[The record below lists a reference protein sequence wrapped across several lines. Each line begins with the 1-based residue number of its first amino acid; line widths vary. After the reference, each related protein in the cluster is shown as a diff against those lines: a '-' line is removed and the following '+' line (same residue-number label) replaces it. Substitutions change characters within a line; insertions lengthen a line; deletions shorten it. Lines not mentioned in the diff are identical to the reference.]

1 VRRTPA
7 GHTALAG
14 HRTPAP
20 VPGGTASRAAVAGPP
35 GPTLPTSSDPE
46 ETPVSAKNLMDGLT
60 AYANPEELASTA
72 VAAQEQASVTISLI
86 SLISPVTISIY
97 ETTQ

>member
-1 VRRTPA
+1 
-7 GHTALAG
+7 
-14 HRTPAP
+14 
-20 VPGGTASRAAVAGPP
+20 
-35 GPTLPTSSDPE
+35 
-46 ETPVSAKNLMDGLT
+46 VSAKNLMDGLT